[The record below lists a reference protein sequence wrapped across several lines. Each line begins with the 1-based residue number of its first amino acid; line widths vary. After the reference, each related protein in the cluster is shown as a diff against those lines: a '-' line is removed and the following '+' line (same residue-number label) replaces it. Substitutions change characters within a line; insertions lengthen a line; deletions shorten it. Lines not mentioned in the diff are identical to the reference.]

1 MVKVDIMT
9 TDKIT
14 AWRIRDAMACH
25 PLLGGCTAQIS
36 IAANREHVTLS
47 GWATDEGLSEIAA
60 RLAQNAAGRRLV
72 SVNLQVGVLAKRSIR
87 GAEHATT
94 PALPSC

>member
-1 MVKVDIMT
+1 MVRVDLMA

-14 AWRIRDAMACH
+14 AWRIRDAMANH

-36 IAANREHVTLS
+36 IDAGHEHVTLS
-47 GWATDEGLSEIAA
+47 GWTSDQGLSEIAG

-72 SVNLQVGVLAKRSIR
+72 SINIRVGVQCSRSNEMTDQSSVPQLR
-87 GAEHATT
+87 
-94 PALPSC
+94 

>member
-1 MVKVDIMT
+1 MVRVDLMA

-14 AWRIRDAMACH
+14 AWRIRDAMANH

-36 IAANREHVTLS
+36 IDAGREYVTLS
-47 GWATDEGLSEIAA
+47 GWASDQGLSEIAG

-72 SVNLQVGVLAKRSIR
+72 SIDLRVGVQCSQSNKT
-87 GAEHATT
+87 AEQDIT
-94 PALPSC
+94 PQLC

>member
-1 MVKVDIMT
+1 MVRVDLMT

-36 IAANREHVTLS
+36 IDANYEHVTLS
-47 GWATDEGLSEIAA
+47 GWTSDERLSEIAL
-60 RLAQNAAGRRLV
+60 RLAQNAAGRRLI
-72 SVNLQVGVLAKRSIR
+72 SVNLNVGVQCRQSS
-87 GAEHATT
+87 TT
-94 PALPSC
+94 IEQAVAPQLC